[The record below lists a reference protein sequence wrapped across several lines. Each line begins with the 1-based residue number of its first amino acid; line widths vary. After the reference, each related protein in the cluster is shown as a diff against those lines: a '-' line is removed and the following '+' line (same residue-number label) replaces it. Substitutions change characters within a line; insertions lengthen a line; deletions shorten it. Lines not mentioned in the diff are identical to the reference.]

1 MQKVYKLLMLAIV
14 LSLASSVASAQ
25 ENKDT
30 VITNV
35 DAELINIFSQ
45 KTPKKYKISAIKVTG
60 NSFFDENLLISI
72 ANVNVGDEIVIPGGD
87 LFSKAINKLW
97 AQNYFSDVEI
107 FITKLEDKNIEIEIA
122 VTERARLSN
131 FLFKGVSKSDA
142 EDLTGKTGLVR
153 NRVITENMKISAI
166 EAIKKFYAEKG
177 FQNSQIKIIEKS
189 DSTYENTLILDFVI
203 DKGPKVRINNIN
215 FGGNSVEA
223 GLLKKK
229 LKEIHEKSRLTL
241 FPVFDEPKIVKP
253 QRYSFEQYMKEKGF
267 LTFTK
272 TKKVLDPYARIKFSG
287 AKFDTKKYEEDK
299 DNILDY
305 YNSLGY
311 RDATIVNDTV
321 YYNGNG
327 HINIDIKVS
336 EGRRYYFG
344 NITWRG
350 NTKYS
355 DSILTAIL
363 GIRKGD
369 IYNLETLNKKLG
381 KSANAEGGDISG
393 IYQDDGYLFF

>member
-177 FQNSQIKIIEKS
+177 FKIHKLKLLRS
-189 DSTYENTLILDFVI
+189 LIL
-203 DKGPKVRINNIN
+203 PTRT
-215 FGGNSVEA
+215 
-223 GLLKKK
+223 
-229 LKEIHEKSRLTL
+229 RLSL
-241 FPVFDEPKIVKP
+241 
-253 QRYSFEQYMKEKGF
+253 
-267 LTFTK
+267 
-272 TKKVLDPYARIKFSG
+272 
-287 AKFDTKKYEEDK
+287 
-299 DNILDY
+299 IL
-305 YNSLGY
+305 
-311 RDATIVNDTV
+311 
-321 YYNGNG
+321 
-327 HINIDIKVS
+327 
-336 EGRRYYFG
+336 
-344 NITWRG
+344 
-350 NTKYS
+350 
-355 DSILTAIL
+355 
-363 GIRKGD
+363 
-369 IYNLETLNKKLG
+369 
-381 KSANAEGGDISG
+381 
-393 IYQDDGYLFF
+393 